1 MHKGAEFKV
10 FDLKQFYHEMKT
22 QANANGV
29 GIGGG
34 VHGGHLAPAIS
45 HATAAAGIGIDDLR
59 RLCIL
64 RLSFVKGWGADYNR
78 KTIKE
83 TPCWIEV
90 QLHRALQVLDE
101 VLLHTIPTETA
112 SNKRQQQIM
121 LSCS

>member
-1 MHKGAEFKV
+1 V
-10 FDLKQFYHEMKT
+10 FDLKQFYHEMKS
-22 QANANGV
+22 QANANG
-29 GIGGG
+29 IGGGAG

-45 HATAAAGIGIDDLR
+45 HATAASGIGIDDLR

-83 TPCWIEV
+83 TPCWIEI

-101 VLLHTIPTETA
+101 VLLHTIPTESA
-112 SNKRQQQIM
+112 NKRQVM
-121 LSCS
+121 LSC